1 MCLFEAINQSS
12 TLLFHMDVIHL
23 MSIHPVAHL
32 NKTISLFKKK
42 GKKKQQVI
50 LPMSQWLK
58 LEEARLSNADLM
70 SLNTLRLS

>member
-12 TLLFHMDVIHL
+12 TLLFHMDVIHQCL

-42 GKKKQQVI
+42 AAGN
-50 LPMSQWLK
+50 S
-58 LEEARLSNADLM
+58 SNVSVAETGRGLVVK
-70 SLNTLRLS
+70 R